1 MMTTNTEPEH
11 LTVDYNQLM
20 GYLSVPRPNG
30 SSAERRTRHALLG
43 WLDGCG
49 IPHYTQDFCLY
60 PYFFIAIGLWL
71 IFSRSLLALAIWF
84 RSGWPAFWIALV
96 GLLGGLVD
104 VAFNIPLVSWPGATR
119 GENILIEF
127 GPDAPDQEIVISAH
141 YDSKTELL
149 DHQQRLFFIKNLRLG
164 IALTITLG
172 LLGPLDGWLLIQDAS
187 WATLTFWLGVVLS
200 LPLLFLAWGI
210 GLNMSFG
217 WLRAASQGAVDNG
230 AACAILLGLSA
241 RLQQGNIELER
252 TRLTLALFG
261 GEEVNMQGSRAYASG
276 RNWPLPALAL
286 NLEVMAQDGDYVFWE
301 WEGTSMVLAP
311 TNDQINRTISEVI
324 ESVRGVSA
332 RPAGPVTS
340 DGYSFLR
347 VGVPATTIGTYDRC
361 WVDRGFHG
369 SADNLDRVIM
379 DRLPEA
385 VEILARFIAHYDG
398 EGSEFPQYN
407 DGNQKRIY
415 SYPKGERP

>member
-1 MMTTNTEPEH
+1 MMTANTEPEH

-49 IPHYTQDFCLY
+49 IPHHTQDFCLY

-172 LLGPLDGWLLIQDAS
+172 LLGPLDGWLLLQDAS

-230 AACAILLGLSA
+230 AACAILLGLAA

-261 GEEVNMQGSRAYASG
+261 GEEVNMQGSRAYANG

-324 ESVRGVSA
+324 ESVSGVSA
-332 RPAGPVTS
+332 WPAGPVTS

-347 VGVPATTIGTYDRC
+347 VGVPATTIGTYDRR
-361 WVDRGFHG
+361 WVDSRRA
-369 SADNLDRVIM
+369 SL
-379 DRLPEA
+379 L
-385 VEILARFIAHYDG
+385 
-398 EGSEFPQYN
+398 
-407 DGNQKRIY
+407 RII
-415 SYPKGERP
+415 